1 MFIINILALT
11 IIKKPTMKNLL
22 ISLFVIVL
30 FSNCTSVSS
39 DDLTIPISTNIT
51 YNKNV
56 KSIIDQSCATS
67 GCHNTTSNAANLIL
81 ENYTQVRDAFVNR
94 NALGRM
100 ESTTNPMPPSGN
112 LPSNSIQII
121 KDWRDQGYLEN

>member
-1 MFIINILALT
+1 MIFI
-11 IIKKPTMKNLL
+11 
-22 ISLFVIVL
+22 
-30 FSNCTSVSS
+30 NCTSVSS
-39 DDLTIPISTNIT
+39 DDLTVPTPDNIT
-51 YNKNV
+51 YTKNV

-67 GCHNTTSNAANLIL
+67 GCHNATSNAANLIL

-121 KDWRDQGYLEN
+121 KDWKAQGYIEN